1 MKVFGKTSEKGVALI
16 FALGILG
23 LMTVLALTFASLSM
37 TNQQIAQ
44 NLTETASAKM
54 LAESLPSRVCNIMTQ
69 LGENIPLWQ
78 TSHTQTGE
86 VISRDWLWKLAMTGS
101 SIATGLYNQETFATN
116 LWQDTP
122 SAKENLPQWQYIKDP
137 ENGKTIAR
145 FAYMAFPINGQIA
158 MSAMLLYDDGSAA
171 YADPEHFKTIRS
183 GIHLASELS
192 HNLLVDN
199 LSNAF
204 DFKKLSQGQFNS
216 YTELETSIPAGIS
229 LNDSDKQKLVN
240 AIAPKPYKYAETFFI
255 ESDNKAY
262 HRIDLTKITQLIAG
276 TTASADRLAL
286 LQQLYQNGLYYEY
299 SGAQSTYEKTT
310 APKIPHFASFP
321 ASQSKQI
328 VANFMDFFSYSD
340 MDITSDVPQEQWERS
355 IPTYTGIKKGPQIS
369 GLAFSVDI
377 KSIAG
382 SDEDPANPSNYIY
395 RLSVAPEVQAY
406 IELANIFGKL
416 TPAKNYTVSL
426 TGTLNIE
433 LRPAFSADEKNLPLA
448 STLAFSYP
456 ITTGAV
462 NIPFDFAQ
470 STKLYFPLMEPK
482 KLSSA
487 SVDWA
492 NNYTTAITSST
503 QMANAIGANG
513 SKLYFQVDKFQ
524 LQDAKII
531 LNDGTRNIDIALPSD
546 INFFADGSNP
556 KPTDA
561 TASSAS
567 NTDKEFSTISM
578 FASIRPTD
586 PCVNLQASSWD
597 LKKTDFSNSG
607 ALSIVIDSNQ
617 PDDTKGIIS
626 GYFTETYASK
636 GETFQ
641 DADGNSG
648 VKIAANLGTLY
659 YRAKPIG
666 TFAEHDFKPWELAFI
681 HKSQALEF
689 FNFAAT
695 ADSIT
700 NNTTDLDL
708 LDQLKITWN
717 DGAMNAYTF
726 GKVATNSLTE
736 QTANAL
742 NALLDKATAED
753 PTELPDAISA
763 YVTPSITLQNI
774 KDFISARTSKF
785 KSRKD
790 FFANQLFYDLADST
804 THPLS
809 PYSMKTKV
817 VSSLAFLLDVEP
829 TTLPHYV
836 CVIGITQTIKKV
848 NSTANSSASTYQK
861 GYLFKIGT
869 TDYLFPENSDTA
881 DKSIYN
887 NGIDKITGQQK
898 VIAILEREYTSVPYS
913 ATNQPKWKV
922 VQVKYV
928 D

>member
-69 LGENIPLWQ
+69 LGENMPLWQ

-86 VISRDWLWKLAMTGS
+86 VINRDWLWKLAMTGS

-145 FAYMAFPINGQIA
+145 FAYMAFPVNGQIA
-158 MSAMLLYDDGSAA
+158 MSAMLLYDDGSKA
-171 YADPEHFKTIRS
+171 YADLEHFKTIRS

-192 HNLLVDN
+192 PNLLVDN

-216 YTELETSIPAGIS
+216 YTELETAIPAGIS

-299 SGAQSTYEKTT
+299 SEAQSTYERTT
-310 APKIPHFASFP
+310 APKIPHFTSFP

-328 VANFMDFFSYSD
+328 VANFMDFFSYTD
-340 MDITSDVPQEQWERS
+340 MDITSDVPQELWDRS
-355 IPTYTGIKKGPQIS
+355 TPVYTGIKKGPQIS

-377 KSIAG
+377 KSIAE
-382 SDEDPANPSNYIY
+382 SDVDPANPSNYIY
-395 RLSVAPEVQAY
+395 RLSVAPAVQAY

-462 NIPFDFAQ
+462 NIPFVFEQ

-492 NNYTTAITSST
+492 NNYTTDIPSAAEMVKIITG
-503 QMANAIGANG
+503 NEN
-513 SKLYFQVDKFQ
+513 SKLYFQVDKFL

-556 KPTDA
+556 KPSDA

-567 NTDKEFSTISM
+567 SSDKEFSTISM
-578 FASIRPTD
+578 FTSIRPTD

-597 LKKTDFSNSG
+597 LKKTDFGSST
-607 ALSIVIDSNQ
+607 ALPSIIDSNQ

-648 VKIAANLGTLY
+648 VKVAANLGTLY

-681 HKSQALEF
+681 HKSQPLEF

-695 ADSIT
+695 ADSI
-700 NNTTDLDL
+700 NTTDLDL

-717 DGAMNAYTF
+717 DGAMNTYTF
-726 GKVATNSLTE
+726 GKIATNSLTE

-742 NALLDKATAED
+742 NALLDSAVAED
-753 PTELPDAISA
+753 ATELPNTISG
-763 YVTPSITLQNI
+763 YVTPSIDLQNI
-774 KDFISARTSKF
+774 KDFISARTSRF

-790 FFANQLFYDLADST
+790 FFANQLFYALADST
-804 THPLS
+804 ALPLS
-809 PYSMKTKV
+809 PYSTKTKV
-817 VSSLAFLLDVEP
+817 VSALAFLLDVEP
-829 TTLPHYV
+829 TILPHYV
-836 CVIGITQTIKKV
+836 CVIGIAQTIKKI
-848 NSTANSSASTYQK
+848 NSTANSSASAYQK

-869 TDYLFPENSDTA
+869 TDYLFPETSDTA
-881 DKSIYN
+881 EKSIYN

-898 VIAILEREYTSVPYS
+898 IFAILEREYTSVPYS